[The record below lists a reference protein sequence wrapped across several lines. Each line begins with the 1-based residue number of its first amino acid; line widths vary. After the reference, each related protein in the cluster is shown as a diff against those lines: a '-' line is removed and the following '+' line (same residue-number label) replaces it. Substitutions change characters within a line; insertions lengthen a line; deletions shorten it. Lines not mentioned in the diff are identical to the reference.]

1 MGVYLSYRY
10 QPMTQDKTI
19 EKLTVVIGASLNP
32 WRFSHMCIL
41 KLRSHNIPVIAIGLK
56 SGTIGDVPIET
67 GYPDIKNV
75 HTVSLYIGAELQQNY
90 YEYILKIK
98 PKRIIFNPE
107 TYNPELE
114 YLANMNDLH
123 TVEACTMLL
132 IDAGLF

>member
-1 MGVYLSYRY
+1 MEQL
-10 QPMTQDKTI
+10 QLN

-41 KLRSHNIPVIAIGLK
+41 KLRSHGIPVVAIGLK
-56 SGTIGDVPIET
+56 QGTIGDVTIST
-67 GYPDIKNV
+67 GYPFMKSV
-75 HTVSLYIGAELQQNY
+75 HTVSLYIGSELQENY
-90 YEYILKIK
+90 YDYIMNLK

-114 YLANMNDLH
+114 YLAHSNDLH

-132 IDAGLF
+132 LDAGLF

>member
-1 MGVYLSYRY
+1 M
-10 QPMTQDKTI
+10 D

-41 KLRSHNIPVIAIGLK
+41 KLRSHNIPVVAIGLK
-56 SGTIGDVPIET
+56 TGKIGDVQVIT
-67 GYPDIKNV
+67 GYPELKGV
-75 HTVSLYIGAELQQNY
+75 HTVTLYLGTELQQNY
-90 YEYILKIK
+90 YEYIINLK

-114 YLANMNDLH
+114 FMAQNNDLH

-132 IDAGLF
+132 LDAGLF